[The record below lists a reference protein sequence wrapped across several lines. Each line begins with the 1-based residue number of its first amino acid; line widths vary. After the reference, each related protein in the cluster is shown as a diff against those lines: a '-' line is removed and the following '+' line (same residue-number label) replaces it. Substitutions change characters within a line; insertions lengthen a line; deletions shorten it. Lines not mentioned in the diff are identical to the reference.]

1 MRYRD
6 EEIKHATAVQQAL
19 IGSNFYDSN
28 FDGNMRQCI
37 DFKTQSLKKSR
48 LEFEEAIHP
57 DAKVSTLEKQEAL
70 KKMAI
75 AAEDLTNEVKKMT
88 GAKSTKISPELRE
101 ELELAKVEVSKTL
114 EHFKEHKLEKTPNK
128 HPVNI
133 DSEFIANMLASLLMD
148 LINMLTLGFF
158 GKSKDR
164 PAPAP
169 STSPAP
175 GN

>member
-6 EEIKHATAVQQAL
+6 DEIKQVTAIQQAQ

-28 FDGNMRQCI
+28 FDSNMRKCI
-37 DFKTQSLKKSR
+37 DFKTQSLRKSR
-48 LEFEEAIHP
+48 LEFEDAIHP
-57 DAKVSTLEKQEAL
+57 DAKLSPLEKQEAL
-70 KKMAI
+70 RKMAI
-75 AAEDLTNEVKKMT
+75 AAEDLTSEVKKMN
-88 GAKSTKISPELRE
+88 GSKSTKISPELRE

-114 EHFKEHKLEKTPNK
+114 EHFKEHKLEKTANK

-133 DSEFIANMLASLLMD
+133 DSEFIAKMLASLLMD

-158 GKSKDR
+158 GKTKDR
-164 PAPAP
+164 PAP